1 MANVPAF
8 PVGPETSI
16 SVKAAGVASKPRK
29 AINSYVKAMAGRPKI
44 AKNSPHANLYIESLE
59 NQL

>member
-29 AINSYVKAMAGRPKI
+29 AIDSYVKAMAGRPKI
-44 AKNSPHANLYIESLE
+44 AKNIINS
-59 NQL
+59 